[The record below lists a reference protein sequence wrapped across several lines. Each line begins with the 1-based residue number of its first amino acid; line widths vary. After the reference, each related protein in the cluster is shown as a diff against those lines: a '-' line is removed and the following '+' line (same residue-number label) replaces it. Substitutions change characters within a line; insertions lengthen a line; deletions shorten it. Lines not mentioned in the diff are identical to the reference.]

1 MRNKFFENI
10 FLFSHFFKYLC
21 KNREIYSNFKEP
33 GTCSPLYL
41 LLRFAPQKDAAAI
54 RAMEIR
60 FENKKT
66 ETQFRLLYL

>member
-1 MRNKFFENI
+1 MPS
-10 FLFSHFFKYLC
+10 FLSICAKIGNFTHKIGL
-21 KNREIYSNFKEP
+21 NFKEP